1 MKYRVETNLF
11 SKDRYTPEQLEMFK
25 NRQLSK
31 DKAEAYFTRLYNQ
44 HIARVIIANV
54 MAEYTTTFRK
64 SATSFEEAWEALDYQ
79 RTTEIV
85 FRAVNGLPCSEKDTG
100 ELETYLSE
108 VSA

>member
-1 MKYRVETNLF
+1 MKYRVETNPF

-100 ELETYLSE
+100 ELETHLSE

>member
-1 MKYRVETNLF
+1 MKYRVETNPF
-11 SKDRYTPEQLEMFK
+11 SKDRYTPEQREMLK
-25 NRQLSK
+25 KRQLSK
-31 DKAEAYFTRLYNQ
+31 DKAEAYFARLYNH

-64 SATSFEEAWEALDYQ
+64 SA
-79 RTTEIV
+79 TEIV

>member
-1 MKYRVETNLF
+1 MKYRVETNPF

-79 RTTEIV
+79 RTTEIG

>member
-1 MKYRVETNLF
+1 MRYRVETNPF

-31 DKAEAYFTRLYNQ
+31 DKTEVYFTRLYNQ
-44 HIARVIIANV
+44 HIAWVIIANV
-54 MAEYTTTFRK
+54 MTEYVIKFRK
-64 SATSFEEAWEALDYQ
+64 SATSFEEAWDALDYQ

-85 FRAVNGLPCSEKDTG
+85 FRAVNGLPGPEKDSG

>member
-1 MKYRVETNLF
+1 MKYRVETNPF

-31 DKAEAYFTRLYNQ
+31 NKAEAYFTRLYNQ
-44 HIARVIIANV
+44 HIAWVIIANV
-54 MAEYTTTFRK
+54 MTEYVIKFRK
-64 SATSFEEAWEALDYQ
+64 SATSFDALDYQ

-85 FRAVNGLPCSEKDTG
+85 FRAVNGLPCSEKDSG

>member
-1 MKYRVETNLF
+1 MKYIVETNPF

>member
-1 MKYRVETNLF
+1 MKYRVETNPF

-64 SATSFEEAWEALDYQ
+64 SVTSFEEAWEALDYQ

>member
-1 MKYRVETNLF
+1 MKYRVETNPF

-108 VSA
+108 VLA

>member
-1 MKYRVETNLF
+1 MKYRVETNPF
-11 SKDRYTPEQLEMFK
+11 SKDRYTPEQREMFK

-44 HIARVIIANV
+44 HIAWVIIANV
-54 MAEYTTTFRK
+54 MTEYVNKFRK

-79 RTTEIV
+79 QTTEIV

-100 ELETYLSE
+100 ELEAYLSE

>member
-1 MKYRVETNLF
+1 MKYRVETNPF

-25 NRQLSK
+25 NRQLSN

>member
-1 MKYRVETNLF
+1 MKYRVETNPF

-31 DKAEAYFTRLYNQ
+31 DKAEAYFTRLYSQ

-108 VSA
+108 VS

>member
-1 MKYRVETNLF
+1 MKYRVETNPF

-85 FRAVNGLPCSEKDTG
+85 FRAVNGLPCSEKNTG

>member
-1 MKYRVETNLF
+1 MKYRVETNPF

-100 ELETYLSE
+100 E
-108 VSA
+108 

>member
-1 MKYRVETNLF
+1 MKYRVETNPF

-100 ELETYLSE
+100 GIRNLFK
-108 VSA
+108 

>member
-1 MKYRVETNLF
+1 MKYRVETNPF

-31 DKAEAYFTRLYNQ
+31 DKAESYFTRLYNQ

-64 SATSFEEAWEALDYQ
+64 SATTFEEAWGALGYKQ
-79 RTTEIV
+79 TTEIV

>member
-1 MKYRVETNLF
+1 MKYRVETNPF

-44 HIARVIIANV
+44 HIARVIIANI

-100 ELETYLSE
+100 ELETHLSE

>member
-1 MKYRVETNLF
+1 MKYRVETNPF

-31 DKAEAYFTRLYNQ
+31 DKAEAYFTRLYSQ

-64 SATSFEEAWEALDYQ
+64 SATSFEEAWETLDYQ

>member
-1 MKYRVETNLF
+1 MKYRVETNPF

-108 VSA
+108 ISA

>member
-1 MKYRVETNLF
+1 MKYRVETNPF

-64 SATSFEEAWEALDYQ
+64 SATTFEEAWAL
-79 RTTEIV
+79 
-85 FRAVNGLPCSEKDTG
+85 
-100 ELETYLSE
+100 
-108 VSA
+108 

>member
-1 MKYRVETNLF
+1 MKYRVETNPF

-79 RTTEIV
+79 RTTEII

>member
-1 MKYRVETNLF
+1 MKYRVETNPF

-85 FRAVNGLPCSEKDTG
+85 FRSVNGLPCSEKDTG
-100 ELETYLSE
+100 ELETHLSE

>member
-1 MKYRVETNLF
+1 MKYRVETNPF

-79 RTTEIV
+79 RTTDIV

>member
-1 MKYRVETNLF
+1 MKYRVETNPF

-31 DKAEAYFTRLYNQ
+31 DKAEAYFTRLYSQ

-54 MAEYTTTFRK
+54 IAEYTTTFRK

>member
-1 MKYRVETNLF
+1 MKYRVETNPF

-31 DKAEAYFTRLYNQ
+31 DKAEAYFTRLYSQ

>member
-1 MKYRVETNLF
+1 ETNPF

>member
-1 MKYRVETNLF
+1 
-11 SKDRYTPEQLEMFK
+11 MFK

-31 DKAEAYFTRLYNQ
+31 DKAEAYFTRLYSQ

-100 ELETYLSE
+100 ELE
-108 VSA
+108 

>member
-1 MKYRVETNLF
+1 RVETNPF

-31 DKAEAYFTRLYNQ
+31 DKAEAYFTRLYSQ

-100 ELETYLSE
+100 ELE
-108 VSA
+108 